1 MIIINFKNYKTGKDV
16 LKLAKICKAVSKKNM
31 MIALSAAD
39 IYPVSRFYKQVL
51 AQHVDFN
58 EKGAFTGAVLPE
70 AVKENGAVGTLLNHA
85 ERKLSFNVLKKT
97 ILRCKEVKLKT
108 IVCAASIKQ
117 AKEIS
122 KLKPDYI
129 AFEDPTLIGT
139 GKSISKVKASKV
151 KKFAKIIRKTGV
163 IPLCGAGV
171 STRADMKAALELGT
185 KGILISSAIVKS
197 KKPRRSLINLTKS

>member
-16 LKLAKICKAVSKKNM
+16 LKLAKICKAVSKNI
-31 MIALSAAD
+31 MIALSATD
-39 IYPVSRFYKQVL
+39 IYLVSRFYKQVL

-58 EKGAFTGAVLPE
+58 EKRAFTGAILPE
-70 AVKENGAVGTLLNHA
+70 SVKENGAVGTLLNHA
-85 ERKLSFNVLKKT
+85 EKRLSFNVLKKT
-97 ILRCKEVKLKT
+97 ILRCKEVKLRT

-117 AKEIS
+117 AKKIS

-151 KKFAKIIRKTGV
+151 KRFAKIIGKTGV
-163 IPLCGAGV
+163 VPLCGAGV
-171 STRADMKAALELGT
+171 STGADMKAALELGT

-197 KKPRRSLINLTKS
+197 KNPKKSLLNLIKS